1 MAKGVD
7 STDAVNMEQ
16 FNEVSNK
23 LDKGWTLA
31 VARGSGTTSD
41 ADVTV
46 EGDSKKIASG
56 DTVTLKAGRG
66 IKLQQD
72 GSNVQIGLKFIDVE
86 PGGGNINAAQ
96 ATGAASLAIGQ
107 NSKVME
113 QRGTAVGYNAVSGQH
128 SVAIGADSE
137 ANMSSVAIGSYAT
150 AKLDGSIAIGSG
162 RRVIENDPTGGY
174 KKADSAFV
182 TVVGDEAYVGENSK
196 DASVFGARAEV
207 NGSEHATAVGS
218 FSNISN
224 SLRATAI
231 GNTATITDSERATAL
246 GNTATVTKSAYA
258 WPSVVS
264 RK

>member
-1 MAKGVD
+1 MSSTGLDNGGNKITNVAKGVD

-86 PGGGNINAAQ
+86 
-96 ATGAASLAIGQ
+96 
-107 NSKVME
+107 
-113 QRGTAVGYNAVSGQH
+113 
-128 SVAIGADSE
+128 
-137 ANMSSVAIGSYAT
+137 
-150 AKLDGSIAIGSG
+150 
-162 RRVIENDPTGGY
+162 
-174 KKADSAFV
+174 
-182 TVVGDEAYVGENSK
+182 
-196 DASVFGARAEV
+196 
-207 NGSEHATAVGS
+207 
-218 FSNISN
+218 
-224 SLRATAI
+224 
-231 GNTATITDSERATAL
+231 
-246 GNTATVTKSAYA
+246 
-258 WPSVVS
+258 
-264 RK
+264 